1 MIEDIHSKLQHDIQ
15 VDWYFYLK
23 VERKEREQTNDALVR
38 LLEDTCN
45 KIDSNF
51 AEWNIC
57 VKTLYLYL
65 YI

>member
-1 MIEDIHSKLQHDIQ
+1 MES
-15 VDWYFYLK
+15 
-23 VERKEREQTNDALVR
+23 KEREQTNDALVR

-51 AEWNIC
+51 AEWNIG